1 MNTNT
6 IKATWMIYINH
17 EKKAVFLHIPKT
29 GGSYIGP
36 TLVKYYGFTSFLDLI
51 AYRRPD
57 HDTIC
62 RTAYLPQV
70 KTGNILYD
78 YCLFNKIIG
87 LMVYCSTSEYFNHKM
102 NMTEE
107 KWKTY
112 TKFCFVRN
120 PYARLVSGWKHF
132 NTVFHRSVSLLD
144 YVKISNPMHSTTDIE
159 YGHVF
164 MSQKRQMQDILG
176 QCGVDIIGR
185 FEHLEEDLCAV
196 LRCLGFT
203 TIHHPVKRVNV
214 SNDSGSHELILDSA
228 VIRFINRLFVDDFET
243 FHYQMVSI

>member
-1 MNTNT
+1 
-6 IKATWMIYINH
+6 
-17 EKKAVFLHIPKT
+17 
-29 GGSYIGP
+29 
-36 TLVKYYGFTSFLDLI
+36 
-51 AYRRPD
+51 
-57 HDTIC
+57 
-62 RTAYLPQV
+62 
-70 KTGNILYD
+70 
-78 YCLFNKIIG
+78 
-87 LMVYCSTSEYFNHKM
+87 
-102 NMTEE
+102 
-107 KWKTY
+107 
-112 TKFCFVRN
+112 
-120 PYARLVSGWKHF
+120 
-132 NTVFHRSVSLLD
+132 
-144 YVKISNPMHSTTDIE
+144 MHSTTDIE